1 MAKAKKTSKITIDRL
16 AVMIQN
22 GFIGVDKRFE
32 EVDKRFDKIE
42 KDINGLKDGQER
54 VELRLTN
61 VAYRF
66 ELQELQ
72 ARVGILEKKAGIK
85 K

>member
-1 MAKAKKTSKITIDRL
+1 MAKTKRTPKITIDKL
-16 AVMIQN
+16 AVMINN
-22 GFIGVDKRFE
+22 GFVGMER
-32 EVDKRFDKIE
+32 RFDKVEKEIK
-42 KDINGLKDGQER
+42 KDIGELKDGQER
-54 VELRLTN
+54 IELRLTN

-72 ARVGILEKKAGIK
+72 ARVDVLEKKTGIK

>member
-1 MAKAKKTSKITIDRL
+1 MTKTKNTPKVTIDKL
-16 AVMIQN
+16 AVMINN
-22 GFIGVDKRFE
+22 GFVGMEKTMGEMKR
-32 EVDKRFDKIE
+32 
-42 KDINGLKDGQER
+42 DINELKQGQER
-54 VELRLTN
+54 IELRLTN

-72 ARVGILEKKAGIK
+72 VRIDILEKKAGIK

>member
-1 MAKAKKTSKITIDRL
+1 MAKTKTNSKITIDKL

-32 EVDKRFDKIE
+32 KMER
-42 KDINGLKDGQER
+42 DISGLKDGLER

-66 ELQELQ
+66 ELQ
-72 ARVGILEKKAGIK
+72 
-85 K
+85 